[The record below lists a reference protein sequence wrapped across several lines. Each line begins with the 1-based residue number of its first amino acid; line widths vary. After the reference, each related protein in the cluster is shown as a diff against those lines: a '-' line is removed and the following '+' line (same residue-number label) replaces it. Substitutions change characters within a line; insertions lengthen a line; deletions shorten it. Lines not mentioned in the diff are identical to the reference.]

1 MRNSIFSFYSY
12 LIAFL
17 TGFYSYFVYDKWMS
31 TSTNRILGESKA
43 MARVF
48 EQVSRAAQLDRPILV
63 VGERGTGK
71 ELIAA
76 RLHFLSRRWDQPY
89 VKINCGA
96 FSEGIL
102 ESELFGHEAGAF
114 TGATKRQL
122 GRFERAN
129 GGSLFLDELGNL
141 PLAAQERM
149 LRVIEYGEFE
159 RVGGQQLIQIDARLI
174 AATNEHLPD
183 RVATG
188 EFRGDLLDRLTFDV
202 ISLPPLRDRG
212 HDVLQLAH
220 HFGIRMAAEL
230 GLDGF
235 PGWTP
240 EAEASLLAYP
250 WPGNV
255 RELKHVIERNLYQQ
269 DDFSKPIAEW
279 QFDPFSDPASVPP
292 ERARAS
298 AMTQPTQL
306 ITPSSEPLDLKHAV
320 IELERQYLL
329 DALTASRWHQAKA
342 AETLGL
348 TYHQLR
354 ALLRKYPDIRKP

>member
-1 MRNSIFSFYSY
+1 
-12 LIAFL
+12 
-17 TGFYSYFVYDKWMS
+17 MS

-202 ISLPPLRDRG
+202 ISLPP
-212 HDVLQLAH
+212 
-220 HFGIRMAAEL
+220 
-230 GLDGF
+230 
-235 PGWTP
+235 P
-240 EAEASLLAYP
+240 S
-250 WPGNV
+250 
-255 RELKHVIERNLYQQ
+255 
-269 DDFSKPIAEW
+269 
-279 QFDPFSDPASVPP
+279 
-292 ERARAS
+292 RA
-298 AMTQPTQL
+298 P
-306 ITPSSEPLDLKHAV
+306 
-320 IELERQYLL
+320 
-329 DALTASRWHQAKA
+329 
-342 AETLGL
+342 
-348 TYHQLR
+348 
-354 ALLRKYPDIRKP
+354 

>member
-1 MRNSIFSFYSY
+1 
-12 LIAFL
+12 
-17 TGFYSYFVYDKWMS
+17 MS
-31 TSTNRILGESKA
+31 NSTNRILGESKA

-122 GRFERAN
+122 GRFERAH

-183 RVATG
+183 RVTAG
-188 EFRGDLLDRLTFDV
+188 DFRGDLLDRLTFDV
-202 ISLPPLRDRG
+202 ISLPPLRDRE

-220 HFGIRMAAEL
+220 HFGIQMAAEL

-240 EAEASLLAYP
+240 EAEASLLAC
-250 WPGNV
+250 
-255 RELKHVIERNLYQQ
+255 LLYT
-269 DDFSKPIAEW
+269 S
-279 QFDPFSDPASVPP
+279 
-292 ERARAS
+292 
-298 AMTQPTQL
+298 
-306 ITPSSEPLDLKHAV
+306 PSPRDS
-320 IELERQYLL
+320 
-329 DALTASRWHQAKA
+329 
-342 AETLGL
+342 
-348 TYHQLR
+348 
-354 ALLRKYPDIRKP
+354 